1 MIYPIIAGDPTA
13 MYKASAG
20 PELRPRHMRIQA
32 ESGTVA
38 TIEFSDEARAR
49 LLKSQGQSIAQIA
62 VRLRLDMNIV
72 SSFFFADR

>member
-1 MIYPIIAGDPTA
+1 MIYPIIANDPA
-13 MYKASAG
+13 VAYRASAR

-72 SSFFFADR
+72 SSFFFADS